1 MRQGYT
7 GGSWTFGALTAGQ
20 PRPGVPRQL
29 ALPLDAQLT
38 FAEPAPNG
46 PTGSYAPPMSS
57 HGQLVRFAELDGR
70 RVAWATVGEGP
81 PMVMGGWWM
90 SHLELDWRNR
100 RFRDLVSTLARHR
113 TIVRYDSPGTGL
125 SDREGPPPR
134 TLDEEVAVL
143 AGVVRAVGAPSVVL
157 FAGSAGGP
165 IAARYAAEH
174 PDRVERLVL
183 YGSYANGAAIAD
195 PAARA
200 LLTNLVRTHWG
211 LGSRVLADVFM
222 PGATAA
228 EREEFA
234 AFQRESAPAEL
245 AARSLEA
252 TYAFDAEEAAG
263 RIRSPTAVLHRR
275 DDRAIRFE
283 LGRELA
289 ARIPGAVLVPLEG
302 ADHLPWHGDAG
313 AVARAVLEF
322 AGVGRPAVG
331 ASPPGAGDSELT
343 ARELE
348 VLRLVAEGLS
358 DAEIAE
364 RLVLS
369 PHTVHRHVAN
379 IRTKLGLAS
388 RAAAAAHAA
397 RLGLL

>member
-1 MRQGYT
+1 
-7 GGSWTFGALTAGQ
+7 
-20 PRPGVPRQL
+20 
-29 ALPLDAQLT
+29 
-38 FAEPAPNG
+38 
-46 PTGSYAPPMSS
+46 MSS
-57 HGQLVRFAELDGR
+57 HEQLVRFTELNGR
-70 RVAWATVGEGP
+70 RVAWAAVGEGP

-90 SHLELDWRNR
+90 SHLELDWGNPRI
-100 RFRDLVSTLARHR
+100 RDFITALARYR
-113 TIVRYDSPGTGL
+113 TVVRYDTPGTGL
-125 SDREGPPPR
+125 SDRDGPPP
-134 TLDEEVAVL
+134 TSLDDEVEVL
-143 AGVVRAVGAPSVVL
+143 AGVVRAVGAEPVVV

-174 PDRVERLVL
+174 PGQVERLVL
-183 YGSYANGAAIAD
+183 YGSYLNGTAIAD
-195 PAARA
+195 PAAREM
-200 LLTNLVRTHWG
+200 LINLIRRHWG

-222 PGATAA
+222 PSATAA
-228 EREEFA
+228 ERDEFVS
-234 AFQRESAPAEL
+234 FQRDSAPAEL

-252 TYAFDAEEAAG
+252 TYTFNVEDSAG
-263 RIRSPTAVLHRR
+263 QIRSPTAVLHRKH
-275 DDRAIRFE
+275 DRAIPFE
-283 LGRELA
+283 LGRQLA
-289 ARIPGAVLVPLEG
+289 ARIPGAVFVSLKG
-302 ADHLPWHGDAG
+302 DDHLPWFGDAG

-322 AGVGRPAVG
+322 AGVDRPEVESA
-331 ASPPGAGDSELT
+331 PPTDAPRAAADTDLS

-388 RAAAAAHAA
+388 RAAATAHAA

>member
-1 MRQGYT
+1 
-7 GGSWTFGALTAGQ
+7 
-20 PRPGVPRQL
+20 
-29 ALPLDAQLT
+29 
-38 FAEPAPNG
+38 
-46 PTGSYAPPMSS
+46 MSS
-57 HGQLVRFAELDGR
+57 HEQLVRFAELNGR
-70 RVAWATVGEGP
+70 RVAWAAVGEGP

-90 SHLELDWRNR
+90 SHLELDWGNR
-100 RFRDLVSTLARHR
+100 RFRDFIEALARYR
-113 TIVRYDSPGTGL
+113 TVVRYDPPGTGL
-125 SDREGPPPR
+125 SDRDGPPPM
-134 TLDEEVAVL
+134 TLDDEVEVL
-143 AGVVRAVGAPSVVL
+143 AAVVRAVGAESLDV

-174 PDRVERLVL
+174 PRQVERLVL
-183 YGSYANGAAIAD
+183 YGSYLNGAAIAD
-195 PAARA
+195 PAAREM
-200 LLTNLVRTHWG
+200 LVNLIRRHWG

-222 PGATAA
+222 PSATAA
-228 EREEFA
+228 ERDEFV
-234 AFQRESAPAEL
+234 AFQRVSAPAEL

-252 TYAFDAEEAAG
+252 TYTFNVEDCAG
-263 RIRSPTAVLHRR
+263 EIRSPTAVLHRR
-275 DDRAIRFE
+275 NDRAIPFE
-283 LGRELA
+283 LGRQLA
-289 ARIPGAVLVPLEG
+289 ARIPGAVFVALQG
-302 ADHLPWHGDAG
+302 DDHLPWYGDAG
-313 AVARAVLEF
+313 AVARAALEF
-322 AGVGRPAVG
+322 AGVDRPEVEI
-331 ASPPGAGDSELT
+331 ASPTDAPQAADTDLS

>member
-1 MRQGYT
+1 
-7 GGSWTFGALTAGQ
+7 
-20 PRPGVPRQL
+20 
-29 ALPLDAQLT
+29 
-38 FAEPAPNG
+38 
-46 PTGSYAPPMSS
+46 MSS
-57 HGQLVRFAELDGR
+57 HEQLVRFAELNGR
-70 RVAWATVGEGP
+70 RVAWAAVGEGP

-90 SHLELDWRNR
+90 SHLELDWGNR
-100 RFRDLVSTLARHR
+100 RFRDFITALARYR
-113 TIVRYDSPGTGL
+113 TVVRYDPPGTGL
-125 SDREGPPPR
+125 SDRDGPPPMS
-134 TLDEEVAVL
+134 LDDEVEVL
-143 AGVVRAVGAPSVVL
+143 AAVVRAVGAESVVV

-174 PDRVERLVL
+174 PRQVERLVL
-183 YGSYANGAAIAD
+183 YGSYLNGAAIAD
-195 PAARA
+195 PAAREM
-200 LLTNLVRTHWG
+200 LINLIRRHWG

-222 PGATAA
+222 PSATAA
-228 EREEFA
+228 ERDEFV

-252 TYAFDAEEAAG
+252 TYTFNVEDCRRPDSITDRGSAPKERPSDPVRARSSARRPHPRRGVRRPRRRRSSPLVRGRRSRGAG
-263 RIRSPTAVLHRR
+263 SARIRRR
-275 DDRAIRFE
+275 RPARGRDRAT
-283 LGRELA
+283 GR
-289 ARIPGAVLVPLEG
+289 
-302 ADHLPWHGDAG
+302 
-313 AVARAVLEF
+313 
-322 AGVGRPAVG
+322 RPAG
-331 ASPPGAGDSELT
+331 CADTDLS